1 MVGSNETRLFYVI
14 CPMLAI
20 VPIIVLFYLVSDGFA
35 FLHIEVIQ
43 NVVITL
49 YSELQIRLVGRMLGK
64 VERVTDVVFTL
75 DDGTGKI
82 DVNRW

>member
-49 YSELQIRLVGRMLGK
+49 NCRLGL
-64 VERVTDVVFTL
+64 L
-75 DDGTGKI
+75 DAC
-82 DVNRW
+82 